1 MVSSETAVSETVV
14 SELQIFVSTTDRGD
28 ELVVVAATVWSF
40 ETYFFDD
47 KFVNVNIFC
56 LYCVRENILFCQAK
70 NTIRMEADK
79 GIYGDIYIYR
89 EELDFMVRVILDSP
103 QMETGG
109 NLFGYWSAEGDAVVV
124 YVLGPGPKSVRR
136 FTSFT
141 QDADY
146 LQRHVDQLSREH
158 RLSHIGVWHSHHG
171 LGLSHPSGGDVQS
184 IHEGMYADGLSRCV
198 LAIGVCVR
206 QRASAN
212 AFSFVNLHHRVTMEQ
227 RPWLVVP
234 GEGPVRAR
242 YDAAHGDSLIA
253 PFTSVAVYGEMNA
266 RGAQQAPAAGQV
278 TFERGFWLNDR
289 ANRLQLKQIVAYIE
303 GHYADVKL
311 LKVDDET
318 IEVRFEVPGRASW
331 RLVFGPDFPVR
342 APYVVRYQE
351 GETSSWNLGALG
363 RPGAALWSPLSDGIA
378 PSVIN
383 RLKDLSI

>member
-1 MVSSETAVSETVV
+1 MSSV
-14 SELQIFVSTTDRGD
+14 
-28 ELVVVAATVWSF
+28 
-40 ETYFFDD
+40 
-47 KFVNVNIFC
+47 
-56 LYCVRENILFCQAK
+56 K
-70 NTIRMEADK
+70 NTSRMESDK
-79 GIYGDIYIYR
+79 GTYGDIYIYR
-89 EELDFMVRVILDSP
+89 EELDFMMRVILDSP

-109 NLFGYWSAEGDAVVV
+109 NLFGYWTAEGDAVVV

-136 FTSFT
+136 FTSFA

-146 LQRHVDQLSREH
+146 LQRHVDLLSREH

-242 YDAAHGDSLIA
+242 YDAAHGDSLIF
-253 PFTSVAVYGEMNA
+253 PFTSVAVYGEMSA
-266 RGAQQAPAAGQV
+266 RGAQQAPVAGQV
-278 TFERGFWLNDR
+278 TFNRGFWLNDR
-289 ANRLQLKQIVAYIE
+289 ANRLQLKQIVAYIQ
-303 GHYADVKL
+303 GRYADAKL

>member
-1 MVSSETAVSETVV
+1 
-14 SELQIFVSTTDRGD
+14 
-28 ELVVVAATVWSF
+28 
-40 ETYFFDD
+40 
-47 KFVNVNIFC
+47 
-56 LYCVRENILFCQAK
+56 
-70 NTIRMEADK
+70 
-79 GIYGDIYIYR
+79 
-89 EELDFMVRVILDSP
+89 
-103 QMETGG
+103 
-109 NLFGYWSAEGDAVVV
+109 
-124 YVLGPGPKSVRR
+124 
-136 FTSFT
+136 
-141 QDADY
+141 
-146 LQRHVDQLSREH
+146 
-158 RLSHIGVWHSHHG
+158 
-171 LGLSHPSGGDVQS
+171 
-184 IHEGMYADGLSRCV
+184 
-198 LAIGVCVR
+198 
-206 QRASAN
+206 
-212 AFSFVNLHHRVTMEQ
+212 MEQ

-242 YDAAHGDSLIA
+242 YDAAHGDSLIF

-289 ANRLQLKQIVAYIE
+289 ANRLQLKQIVAYIQ
-303 GHYADVKL
+303 GRYADAKL

-363 RPGAALWSPLSDGIA
+363 RPGALLWSPLSDGIA

>member
-1 MVSSETAVSETVV
+1 MI
-14 SELQIFVSTTDRGD
+14 LIR
-28 ELVVVAATVWSF
+28 
-40 ETYFFDD
+40 ETYFPGD
-47 KFVNVNIFC
+47 KFVNVDIFY
-56 LYCVRENILFCQAK
+56 LYCIRENLLLYKAK
-70 NTIRMEADK
+70 NTSRMETDK
-79 GIYGDIYIYR
+79 GGYGDIYIFR
-89 EELDFMVRVILDSP
+89 EELDFMMRVILDSP

-109 NLFGYWSAEGDAVVV
+109 NLFGYWTAEGDAVVV

-136 FTSFT
+136 FTSFV

-146 LQRHVDQLSREH
+146 LQRHVDLLSREH

-242 YDAAHGDSLIA
+242 YDAAHGDSLIF

-289 ANRLQLKQIVAYIE
+289 ANRLQLKQIVAYIQ
-303 GHYADVKL
+303 GRYADAKL

-342 APYVVRYQE
+342 APYVVRYQA

-363 RPGAALWSPLSDGIA
+363 RPGALLWSPLSDGIA

>member
-1 MVSSETAVSETVV
+1 MET
-14 SELQIFVSTTDRGD
+14 
-28 ELVVVAATVWSF
+28 
-40 ETYFFDD
+40 
-47 KFVNVNIFC
+47 
-56 LYCVRENILFCQAK
+56 
-70 NTIRMEADK
+70 DK
-79 GIYGDIYIYR
+79 GIYGDIYVYR
-89 EELDFMVRVILDSP
+89 EELDFMMRVILDSP

-109 NLFGYWSAEGDAVVV
+109 NLFGYWTAEGDAVVA

-146 LQRHVDQLSREH
+146 LQRHVDLLSREH

-242 YDAAHGDSLIA
+242 YDAAHGDSLIF

-289 ANRLQLKQIVAYIE
+289 ANRLQLKQIVAYIQ
-303 GHYADVKL
+303 GRYADAKL

-342 APYVVRYQE
+342 APYVVRYQA

-363 RPGAALWSPLSDGIA
+363 RPGAPLWSPLSDGIA